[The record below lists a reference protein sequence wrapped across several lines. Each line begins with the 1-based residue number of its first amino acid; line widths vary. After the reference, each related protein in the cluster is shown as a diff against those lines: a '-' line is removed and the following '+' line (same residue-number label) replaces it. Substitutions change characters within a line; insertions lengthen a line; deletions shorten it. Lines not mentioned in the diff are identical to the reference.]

1 MASNVPT
8 RLVVVPV
15 IRDDGGSVLLCRMPS
30 DRGVYPGQWA
40 LPGGGVE
47 PGERLVDALR
57 REIREELGVELTAAR
72 PLFFSDL
79 QHEKTLP
86 GGQHR
91 LLYMVFLLFECT
103 VGSSSIQLNEEF
115 TEYAWVEPGR
125 LLDYDLNAATRKT
138 FETMGLLGIPCSFPK
153 EAL

>member
-1 MASNVPT
+1 MTSEVAT

-15 IRDDGGSVLLCRMPS
+15 IRDGDGSVLLCKMAD

-57 REIREELGVELTAAR
+57 REIREELGVELASAR

-86 GGQHR
+86 GGERR

-103 VGSSSIQLNEEF
+103 VESSSIHLNEEF
-115 TEYAWVEPGR
+115 TEYAWVQPGR
-125 LLDYDLNAATRKT
+125 LLAYDLNAATRKP
-138 FETMGLLGIPCSFPK
+138 F
-153 EAL
+153 